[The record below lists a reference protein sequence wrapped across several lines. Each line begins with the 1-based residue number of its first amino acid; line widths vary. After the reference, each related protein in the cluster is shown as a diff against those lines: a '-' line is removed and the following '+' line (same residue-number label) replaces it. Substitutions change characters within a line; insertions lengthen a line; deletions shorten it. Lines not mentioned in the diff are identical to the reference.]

1 MRRRSFMPEHRD
13 GPSRESRIARCGHTR
28 MDSGGSPNHS
38 KSVIRNALVAL
49 AILLGVAIPLIAL
62 AEDQDS
68 PLADPEAGTACPLG
82 RIATV
87 RGSDS
92 EARDGGGFEASRGRG
107 NIHGAV
113 DLNGSV
119 GEPVFAVANGK
130 VEVASRT
137 DWGKLGKTV
146 IIDHLDGGRTIYG
159 HLNTVEV
166 SLNSHVTAG
175 QLIGTMGYSGNARKL
190 RLKNLPPHLHFAYV
204 RGLAPLASIKGA
216 GDGGGVAL
224 ASHNVLA
231 GVTGVLHPIW
241 AVRFLKCWE
250 NPLPEDAP
258 TLPSTL
264 LMR

>member
-1 MRRRSFMPEHRD
+1 
-13 GPSRESRIARCGHTR
+13 
-28 MDSGGSPNHS
+28 MDSAPSPNHS
-38 KSVIRNALVAL
+38 ESMTRNVLVAL
-49 AILLGVAIPLIAL
+49 AVLLGVAMPLGTL
-62 AEDQDS
+62 AQEQDS
-68 PLADPEAGTACPLG
+68 PLADPESGTACPLG
-82 RIATV
+82 RIAMV

-92 EARDGGGFEASRGRG
+92 EARDGGGFEASRGHG
-107 NIHGAV
+107 KIHGAV

-119 GEPVFAVANGK
+119 GEPVFAVANGT

-137 DWGKLGKTV
+137 GRGKLGKTV
-146 IIDHLDGGRTIYG
+146 VIDHLDGGHTIYG
-159 HLNTVEV
+159 HLNTVDV

-175 QLIGTMGYSGNARKL
+175 QLIGTIGYSGNARKL
-190 RLKNLPPHLHFAYV
+190 RLKHLPPHLHFAYV

-216 GDGGGVAL
+216 GDGAGIAL

-250 NPLPEDAP
+250 NPLPEGPP